1 MRDYRVLVVDSNPDV
16 LALIAF
22 QLKQA
27 RFDVYAAIDGTRGFY
42 LAEKYIPD
50 LVFIDCRSKGL
61 SWVGLISAIKN
72 NERLVQAKIILM
84 SDDRWTRPDEAKKL
98 TSFDLWI
105 DKTQCATKF
114 AEIALNVLES
124 KRKQRGC

>member
-1 MRDYRVLVVDSNPDV
+1 MRDYRVLIVDSNPDV

-27 RFDVYAAIDGTRGFY
+27 SFDVYAAIDGTRGFN

-50 LVFIDCRSKGL
+50 LVFIDCLSKGL
-61 SWVGLISAIKN
+61 SWPGLVSAIRKD
-72 NERLVQAKIILM
+72 ERLAHAKIILM
-84 SDDRWTRPDEAKKL
+84 SDDRWNRPVEVKSLA
-98 TSFDLWI
+98 SFDLWI

-114 AEIALNVLES
+114 AAIALNMLES
-124 KRKQRGC
+124 KREQRGG